1 MLNVNRSCEP
11 VVLCKAHGIGQLH
24 QKEGNAAHVNGDL
37 PLTDDE
43 KSRVAVVHTGAI
55 GIIDPCLAHGFNKFL
70 LRNFSHAVQKHTAV
84 GKEREMIEGRFIA
97 LCPALAPSLAP
108 VRAPAS
114 TGFPRRVAQSI
125 FRRRLGVRLGY
136 RACPA
141 CCHSQA

>member
-1 MLNVNRSCEP
+1 MASDSFTR
-11 VVLCKAHGIGQLH
+11 
-24 QKEGNAAHVNGDL
+24 KEGNAAHVNGDL

-43 KSRVAVVHTGAI
+43 KFRVAVVHTWGI
-55 GIIDPCLAHGFNKFL
+55 GIIDPYLAHSFDKLL

-97 LCPALAPSLAP
+97 LYPALAPSLAP
-108 VRAPAS
+108 VRALAFA
-114 TGFPRRVAQSI
+114 GFPRRVAQSI

-136 RACPA
+136 RSCPA